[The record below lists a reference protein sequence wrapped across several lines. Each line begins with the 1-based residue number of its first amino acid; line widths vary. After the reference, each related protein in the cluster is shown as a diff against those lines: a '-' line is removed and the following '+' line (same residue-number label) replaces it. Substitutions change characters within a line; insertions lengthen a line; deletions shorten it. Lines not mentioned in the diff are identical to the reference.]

1 VEDKLLKLRITDS
14 AANLSPEKQ
23 KIKSEPGLNIKKEE
37 VNMMSVLSSS
47 RVISSSKL
55 VAYSS
60 SGSSSSSLSKVGSI
74 HTEKILPSSNPVAN

>member
-1 VEDKLLKLRITDS
+1 MEDKLLKLRITDS
-14 AANLSPEKQ
+14 AANLSPEKE

-37 VNMMSVLSSS
+37 VNMISVLSS

-60 SGSSSSSLSKVGSI
+60 PGSSSSLSKVGSI

>member
-1 VEDKLLKLRITDS
+1 MEDKLLKLRITDS

-23 KIKSEPGLNIKKEE
+23 KIKSEPGLNIKQEE
-37 VNMMSVLSSS
+37 VNMMSVLSS

-74 HTEKILPSSNPVAN
+74 HTEKILPSSNPVTN